1 MNPTLNVHPCAP
13 NPRGFYEL
21 FVFFFDLSDVVPL
34 PSHHVQIYLSRK
46 EAKNKKRE
54 ISKSSEFYDRF
65 ANQNSSRKRG
75 YIKVHHF
82 YVSHNNLEQ
91 QNFYR
96 FCRRVDSCLRLLGF
110 WFLINLV
117 FQKWKKYCWIVAKF
131 ILEYTQKY
139 DKL

>member
-1 MNPTLNVHPCAP
+1 MLKSTLNVHSLP

-21 FVFFFDLSDVVPL
+21 FVFFFRSVRRYAASIALLSSSCPDMCFG
-34 PSHHVQIYLSRK
+34 RK

-96 FCRRVDSCLRLLGF
+96 FCRRVDSCLRLPGF
-110 WFLINLV
+110 CFWLILSSQCGENH
-117 FQKWKKYCWIVAKF
+117 CWIVAKF
-131 ILEYTQKY
+131 IL
-139 DKL
+139 